1 MPNVDIKQWQFAG
14 TLARISETSQE
25 GNLPENNLVNAS
37 YSFII
42 FSSVATSPQIMFT
55 NKTPKQRMNK

>member
-1 MPNVDIKQWQFAG
+1 MPNVNIKQWQFAG

-25 GNLPENNLVNAS
+25 GKLPENNLVNAS

-42 FSSVATSPQIMFT
+42 FSGNFST
-55 NKTPKQRMNK
+55 NHVH